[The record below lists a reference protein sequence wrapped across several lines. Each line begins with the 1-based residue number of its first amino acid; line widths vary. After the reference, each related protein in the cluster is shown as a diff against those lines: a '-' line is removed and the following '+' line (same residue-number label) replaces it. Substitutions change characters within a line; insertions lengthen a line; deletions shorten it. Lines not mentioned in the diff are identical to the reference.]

1 MVRKLY
7 KSYYRCSAGDV
18 VQGVFG
24 VEVGVQ
30 TLSFNFNGVRNS
42 DGTYSAAPAWFTQVN
57 DFPLYDTWWIMSP
70 PAEDD
75 TVYDFSWTAQGKTG
89 IYTEYIVR
97 LTMLDYCSIELGCDT
112 PNANAPLTMLLWL
125 TREGGWTYFPFNGR
139 KSFEVKIPDADTYMD
154 GNYITRNYSRRGVA
168 NGETLTTGDIPE
180 LSLDLLQSL
189 KESIQVF
196 FVENPLVNGS
206 QIYHEVNLMD
216 GDFIKKKT
224 GEKRWDFKVK
234 FLYAQ
239 ERVIQ
244 NQ

>member
-7 KSYYRCSAGDV
+7 KSYYRC
-18 VQGVFG
+18 GVGETIVGLFG
-24 VEVGVQ
+24 VEVGIE
-30 TLSFNFNGVRNS
+30 TLSYQYNGVRNS
-42 DGTYSAAPAWFTQVN
+42 DGTYSAAPAWFGQVN
-57 DFPLYDTWWIMSP
+57 GFPSYDTVWVMSP
-70 PAEDD
+70 PAVEN
-75 TVYDFSWTAQGKTG
+75 TTYDFSWTAQGKTG

-97 LTMLDYCSIELGCDT
+97 LTMLDYCSIELGCPT
-112 PNANAPLTMLLWL
+112 AGVNSPLTMLLWL

-139 KSFEVKIPDADTYMD
+139 KSFEVKIPEADTYMD
-154 GNYITRNYSRRGVA
+154 ADYITRNYSRRGVA
-168 NGETLTTGDIPE
+168 NGETLSTGDIPE

-196 FVENPLVNGS
+196 LVENPLVSGS
-206 QIYHEVNLMD
+206 QIYHEVNLLD

-224 GEKRWDFKVK
+224 GEKRWDVKVK

-244 NQ
+244 NA